1 MRFLFWYESDEE
13 VLYSQESPKW
23 DEFYK
28 DFDWDADSFVEYKS
42 PLIRKETLSLV
53 NNYSYRRNN
62 YSVMGDSNNR
72 IGCKNSNY

>member
-1 MRFLFWYESDEE
+1 MESDESDEE

-42 PLIRKETLSLV
+42 PFIRKKTLSLA
-53 NNYSYRRNN
+53 NNCAHRRNIN
-62 YSVMGDSNNR
+62 KLFSD
-72 IGCKNSNY
+72 